1 MAEDK
6 GKEVKKEGAGPS
18 SGPGG
23 KKDYSTAILE
33 RKKSPNRLVVDDA
46 VRAAPPRPPPR
57 VPAGPEGP
65 GSPSPRGPATL
76 GGLPGPA
83 RRGQGGPGPPSRG
96 PAAVWCPPRPP
107 PGPGPAPGG
116 RTDRG
121 SPVGLTRGNPRAGP
135 RPPGAGR

>member
-33 RKKSPNRLVVDDA
+33 RKKSPTRLVVDDA
-46 VRAAPPRPPPR
+46 VRAAPPRPPPP

-65 GSPSPRGPATL
+65 GSPPPRGRPRL
-76 GGLPGPA
+76 GGSRAPPAGARAARALRPGALQPSGARHARPRAPAPPPEAGPA
-83 RRGQGGPGPPSRG
+83 G
-96 PAAVWCPPRPP
+96 
-107 PGPGPAPGG
+107 
-116 RTDRG
+116 DRQ
-121 SPVGLTRGNPRAGP
+121 SD
-135 RPPGAGR
+135 